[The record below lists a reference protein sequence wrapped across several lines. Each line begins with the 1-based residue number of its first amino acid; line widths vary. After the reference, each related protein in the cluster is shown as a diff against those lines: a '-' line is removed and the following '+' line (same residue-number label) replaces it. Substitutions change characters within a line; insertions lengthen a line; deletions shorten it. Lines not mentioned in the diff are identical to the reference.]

1 MLKKISR
8 YSGFTLIELLIVMSI
23 IVLLSGLSF
32 STYQNFQSTIRLN
45 EFINGFEQNIRKV
58 QRDAMLLEKSSN
70 EGWIYG
76 LGIDLRNIEDTVNGT
91 FGVYYPFKWCS
102 GFSEYGD
109 IKTRSA
115 VPNFNPEDGSISN
128 GKIPISAGPFE
139 SGLCGNQNLDS
150 DNVLKGYALFG
161 DMGIGTMGVGN
172 QQLSVNILPVFSD
185 SYPDEPNPNARPA
198 FLLFES
204 VTGRALFYD
213 STGALLNFDYETLK
227 PLSGAMP
234 LEITISRP
242 GGKGGKTIVIS
253 HLSGR
258 IIVKGN
264 EEQN

>member
-109 IKTRSA
+109 IRTRSA
-115 VPNFNPEDGSISN
+115 VPNFDPQNDISSYNGNIPVTTVPFNTGSCGSDGV
-128 GKIPISAGPFE
+128 
-139 SGLCGNQNLDS
+139 
-150 DNVLKGYALFG
+150 NVLKGYALFG
-161 DMGIGTMGVGN
+161 DMGIGKMGAGN
-172 QQLSVNILPVFSD
+172 QQLSVDIRGVLSFNT
-185 SYPDEPNPNARPA
+185 PDEHQSPA

-213 STGALLNFDYETLK
+213 SAGALLNFDYDTHK
-227 PLSGAMP
+227 PLSETLP
-234 LEITISRP
+234 LEIKISRP
-242 GGKGGKTIVIS
+242 GNKGGKTIVIS

-264 EEQN
+264 EE

>member
-102 GFSEYGD
+102 G
-109 IKTRSA
+109 
-115 VPNFNPEDGSISN
+115 
-128 GKIPISAGPFE
+128 
-139 SGLCGNQNLDS
+139 
-150 DNVLKGYALFG
+150 
-161 DMGIGTMGVGN
+161 
-172 QQLSVNILPVFSD
+172 
-185 SYPDEPNPNARPA
+185 
-198 FLLFES
+198 
-204 VTGRALFYD
+204 
-213 STGALLNFDYETLK
+213 
-227 PLSGAMP
+227 
-234 LEITISRP
+234 
-242 GGKGGKTIVIS
+242 
-253 HLSGR
+253 
-258 IIVKGN
+258 
-264 EEQN
+264 

>member
-102 GFSEYGD
+102 GFSEYGE
-109 IKTRSA
+109 IRTRSA
-115 VPNFNPEDGSISN
+115 VPNFDPQNDISSYNGNIPVTTVPFNTGSCGSDGV
-128 GKIPISAGPFE
+128 
-139 SGLCGNQNLDS
+139 
-150 DNVLKGYALFG
+150 NVLKGYALFG
-161 DMGIGTMGVGN
+161 DMGIGKMGAGN
-172 QQLSVNILPVFSD
+172 QQLSVDIRGVLSFNT
-185 SYPDEPNPNARPA
+185 PDEHQSPA

-213 STGALLNFDYETLK
+213 SAGALLNFDYDTHK
-227 PLSGAMP
+227 PLSETLP
-234 LEITISRP
+234 LEIKISRP
-242 GGKGGKTIVIS
+242 GNKGGKTIVIS

>member
-109 IKTRSA
+109 IRTRSA
-115 VPNFNPEDGSISN
+115 VPNFDPQNDISSYNGNIPVTTVPFNTGSCGSDGV
-128 GKIPISAGPFE
+128 
-139 SGLCGNQNLDS
+139 
-150 DNVLKGYALFG
+150 NVLKGYALFG
-161 DMGIGTMGVGN
+161 DMGIGKMGAGN
-172 QQLSVNILPVFSD
+172 QQLSVDIRGVLSFNT
-185 SYPDEPNPNARPA
+185 PDEHQSPA

-213 STGALLNFDYETLK
+213 SAGALLNFDYDTHK
-227 PLSGAMP
+227 PLSETLP
-234 LEITISRP
+234 LEIKISRP
-242 GGKGGKTIVIS
+242 GNKGGKTIVIS

>member
-109 IKTRSA
+109 IRTRSA
-115 VPNFNPEDGSISN
+115 VPNFNPESQYGSTNN
-128 GKIPISAGPFE
+128 GFLPNSIGPFE
-139 SGLCGNQNLDS
+139 PGLCGNQNLDY

-161 DMGIGTMGVGN
+161 DMGIGKMGAGN
-172 QQLSVNILPVFSD
+172 QQLSVNISNVYSNI
-185 SYPDEPNPNARPA
+185 YPDEPNATPA

-234 LEITISRP
+234 LEITISRS

-264 EEQN
+264 EEEN

>member
-115 VPNFNPEDGSISN
+115 VPNFDPQNDISSYNGNIPVTTVPFNTGSCGSDGV
-128 GKIPISAGPFE
+128 
-139 SGLCGNQNLDS
+139 
-150 DNVLKGYALFG
+150 NVLKGYALFG
-161 DMGIGTMGVGN
+161 DMGIGKMGAGN
-172 QQLSVNILPVFSD
+172 QQLSVDIRGVLSFNT
-185 SYPDEPNPNARPA
+185 PDEHQSPA

-213 STGALLNFDYETLK
+213 SAGALLNFDYDTHK
-227 PLSGAMP
+227 PLSETLP
-234 LEITISRP
+234 LEIKISRP
-242 GGKGGKTIVIS
+242 GNKGGKTIVIS

-264 EEQN
+264 EE